1 MGSLGPEERGQILYN
16 HLKAGNQ
23 PRAWKTKIK
32 PFLDSLS
39 ENSSLLPEIARRLGD
54 SSYTKGITQFP
65 DDLQRFVSEPM
76 EFLKETLEELS
87 DSQRAALTLVFLY
100 RSRLPVNFNESQFSP
115 IVCDKYCVSSV
126 EIGSALEQLSDTF
139 VVKKLDAGGSIWS
152 FRHPTISD
160 AMSSLLSSRPDL
172 ADLYLR
178 GAKIETILSDSVCS
192 GLGPIKDAVVIS
204 ESSKDLLVSRL
215 LEIEDIP
222 YLNKKLFAFLNDR
235 ATEAVFTEVLKQ
247 DKSILQRN
255 SIRSW
260 SAKYEDKIRLHARAY
275 KLRQLPESIR
285 AITAKYLED
294 AIIENLDSCIFD
306 EDEILSLIQPT
317 RLVSIIAKIN
327 AEIKNAISDRIEYIE
342 ENAVLNIEPE
352 DNFEDIKRFLSDM
365 KILLAEDDEICQRI
379 DQLDEQVD
387 EAISR
392 VRDQKQELDEVWDGE
407 DIIPVKVNAP
417 LGARSLY
424 SDIDE

>member
-1 MGSLGPEERGQILYN
+1 LSHDTSKSFFNY
-16 HLKAGNQ
+16 LKQN
-23 PRAWKTKIK
+23 KI
-32 PFLDSLS
+32 
-39 ENSSLLPEIARRLGD
+39 
-54 SSYTKGITQFP
+54 
-65 DDLQRFVSEPM
+65 
-76 EFLKETLEELS
+76 
-87 DSQRAALTLVFLY
+87 
-100 RSRLPVNFNESQFSP
+100 
-115 IVCDKYCVSSV
+115 
-126 EIGSALEQLSDTF
+126 
-139 VVKKLDAGGSIWS
+139 
-152 FRHPTISD
+152 
-160 AMSSLLSSRPDL
+160 
-172 ADLYLR
+172 
-178 GAKIETILSDSVCS
+178 
-192 GLGPIKDAVVIS
+192 
-204 ESSKDLLVSRL
+204 
-215 LEIEDIP
+215 DIP

-365 KILLAEDDEICQRI
+365 KILLAEGDDEICQRI